1 MDNVIT
7 VILEYAQTH
16 QALLGWL
23 SVVSALTFIGTLL
36 VIPWLIIRIPAD
48 YFTHP
53 RQRPREAF
61 YSTRTRQVVTV
72 IIKNMAGFFFIIIGL
87 IMLLIPGQGLLTIL
101 LGLILMNFPGKYQLE
116 QWLIRRRR
124 VLPLLNRLRR
134 RAHRRPLVLRQ

>member
-1 MDNVIT
+1 MGNVIT
-7 VILEYAQTH
+7 VILEYVQAH

-36 VIPWLIIRIPAD
+36 AIPWLIIRIPPD
-48 YFTHP
+48 YFSHP
-53 RQRPREAF
+53 RQRPREGE
-61 YSTRTRQVVTV
+61 YSTRTRQVFTV
-72 IIKNMAGFFFIIIGL
+72 IIKNMAGFFFLVIGL

-124 VLPLLNRLRR
+124 VLPFLNRLRR